1 MEMWFQRGVLTR
13 HGRYLRVVM
22 KALDRRKEAAA
33 GDDAGI
39 GMRATPLDTEAETA
53 RCGSGHLRSASG
65 HVRSAR
71 SARSGPR
78 ARGHVRR
85 RTRR

>member
-39 GMRATPLDTEAETA
+39 GMRATPLDAEAETA
-53 RCGSGHLRSASG
+53 RCGSG

-85 RTRR
+85 GTRR